1 MELVETRNIFA
12 TSPLTTKRTDC
23 RCIERERSYL
33 PLAAFVPIHL
43 PSWRHCRHPGLGI
56 AVLMVAV
63 SQRKPLILYLL
74 PLPFRT
80 AYMRTP
86 KCSATFISSIL
97 ISLTRKPLPIS
108 RTSRH
113 RFLFLNLSINGARAT
128 CKSYQG
134 SRDSEGILARH
145 EEKQPIR
152 IKFRPMEMRGKR
164 QRKEELIWLYNRRPA
179 GLKFITFGWRPCS

>member
-12 TSPLTTKRTDC
+12 TSPLTTKRTDW

-43 PSWRHCRHPGLGI
+43 PSWRHCRRPGLGI

-86 KCSATFISSIL
+86 KCSVTFISSIL

-113 RFLFLNLSINGARAT
+113 RFLFLNLSINGARAAWT
-128 CKSYQG
+128 NLIKDRETPKEFWHATRKSSWFG
-134 SRDSEGILARH
+134 LSFDRWKCVVRDR
-145 EEKQPIR
+145 EKR
-152 IKFRPMEMRGKR
+152 
-164 QRKEELIWLYNRRPA
+164 N
-179 GLKFITFGWRPCS
+179 